1 MNLTRLH
8 VVDIWYGEPIIVL
21 HFNIKAAQ
29 GQVLHLNIFQ
39 REARMPGIII
49 GKHETCNFFI
59 QYGKQGHQHTPI
71 ALLTK
76 VVHNRRSC

>member
-1 MNLTRLH
+1 M
-8 VVDIWYGEPIIVL
+8 DIWYGEPIIVL

-49 GKHETCNFFI
+49 GKHETCNFF
-59 QYGKQGHQHTPI
+59 YPVWKARTS
-71 ALLTK
+71 TYTDCTF
-76 VVHNRRSC
+76 N